1 MAHRHT
7 RSKPVPT
14 IPAEQ
19 LAWSID
25 AMKFLKK
32 QFEGKPTRKRE
43 ATLVEMLREKL
54 GEAAVEVLRYRLLA
68 LCRWLNDHPE
78 ASEKK
83 ITPTLRAAVLAA
95 SSFPIFQDDEKFEEP
110 RFTEQVAAVRSA
122 LTADQN

>member
-1 MAHRHT
+1 MHRHT

-25 AMKFLKK
+25 AMKFCKK

-54 GEAAVEVLRYRLLA
+54 GAAAVEILRYRLLA
-68 LCRWLNDHPE
+68 LCRWLNDQGE
-78 ASEKK
+78 TGSKQ
-83 ITPTLRAAVLAA
+83 ITPTLRSAVIAAA
-95 SSFPIFQDDEKFEEP
+95 SFPIYADDERFEEP
-110 RFTEQVAAVRSA
+110 KFTEQVATIRKS
-122 LTADQN
+122 LLADQN